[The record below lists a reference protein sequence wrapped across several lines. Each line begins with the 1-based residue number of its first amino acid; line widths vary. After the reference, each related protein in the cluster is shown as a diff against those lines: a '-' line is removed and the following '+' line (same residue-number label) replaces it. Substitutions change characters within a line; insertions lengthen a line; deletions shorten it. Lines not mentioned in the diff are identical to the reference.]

1 MAPGNPR
8 RPSADPNSS
17 PENGESGANA
27 AGSHPSY
34 PGGEREKTEAEPLP
48 VLRSVWT
55 LRRSLPGKSQ
65 SSPVTRG
72 ILVSSVADSAS
83 PTRTIISGELLLP
96 SGSHPITALVDSG
109 PDKSI
114 MDRSLALRLGLH
126 PERLPSPISAR
137 ALDGHVLGRVTSQT
151 NPVHMLLPG
160 CHRETIRFMF
170 LPTPRQPVNLG
181 HSGLRRQN
189 PNIDWS
195 TCSIRE
201 WGVTCLHS
209 CLKTQSPL
217 PSLLAAAP
225 FSDIS
230 GVPAVY
236 HELRDVFNK
245 AKATSLPPPVPMIE
259 PLISFRALTPQG
271 TFALPLRL
279 RATSHGGVLGLQDI
293 SAMYDISI

>member
-1 MAPGNPR
+1 MQLPHNLL
-8 RPSADPNSS
+8 PSA
-17 PENGESGANA
+17 A
-27 AGSHPSY
+27 H
-34 PGGEREKTEAEPLP
+34 
-48 VLRSVWT
+48 
-55 LRRSLPGKSQ
+55 
-65 SSPVTRG
+65 
-72 ILVSSVADSAS
+72 
-83 PTRTIISGELLLP
+83 LLP
-96 SGSHPITALVDSG
+96 SGSHPIAALIDSG
-109 PDKSI
+109 SDESI

-126 PERLPSPISAR
+126 PERLPPQISAR

-217 PSLLAAAP
+217 PSPLAPASA
-225 FSDIS
+225 SDIS
-230 GVPAVY
+230 WVPAVY
-236 HELRDVFNK
+236 HDLRDVFNK
-245 AKATSLPPPVPMIE
+245 AKATSLPPHRPYYCAIDLLP
-259 PLISFRALTPQG
+259 G
-271 TFALPLRL
+271 TSPPKGRL
-279 RATSHGGVLGLQDI
+279 HSLSASERQAMEEYRSSLLAGIIQPSWSPAGAGFFFVGKKDKSLQPCID
-293 SAMYDISI
+293 Y